1 MHMKNSKKYQQETDD
16 DERVFLVIFDS
27 QLHQLEIQ
35 FLKSNQR
42 GSLLLATTHYCQPVT
57 HDH

>member
-1 MHMKNSKKYQQETDD
+1 MKNSKKYQQETDD

-35 FLKSNQR
+35 LLKSKPKR
-42 GSLLLATTHYCQPVT
+42 LTIASHHSLLSASHT
-57 HDH
+57 